1 LSHEVI
7 LLMGPPGAG
16 KGTQADR
23 LAQGRSLFKLST
35 GDLLRANVRAGTVL
49 GQRAKAIMDAGGL
62 VPDEIIIAMVRDE
75 LNRRP
80 LRVLLDGFP
89 RTRTQAEALDQLL
102 AELGGALSAAV
113 LLEVDEAEL
122 IKRLRSRAALEGR
135 SDDNEATIRNRMRV
149 YAEQTQPLIDYYQA
163 QGKLRR
169 VNGLASIDEVTAVI
183 SEVLP

>member
-1 LSHEVI
+1 MSQEVI

-23 LAQGRSLFKLST
+23 LALERSLFKLST
-35 GDLLRANVRAGTVL
+35 GEMLRANVRSETAL
-49 GQRAKAIMDAGGL
+49 GKRAQALMDTGEL
-62 VPDEIIIAMVRDE
+62 VPDEIILAMVRDE
-75 LNRRP
+75 LRNRP

-89 RTRTQAEALDQLL
+89 RTRAQAEALDELL
-102 AELGGALSAAV
+102 AELGVSMSAAV

-122 IKRLRSRAALEGR
+122 VKRLLNRAALEGR
-135 SDDNEATIRNRMRV
+135 SDDNETTIRNRMRV

-163 QGKLRR
+163 QGKLRC
-169 VNGLASIDEVTAVI
+169 VNGLASIDQVAKAI